1 MLLIEDIFLIGF
13 AVLII
18 GAAIAIALKAPPF
31 QIFFWG
37 LVYIYIIIVL
47 GMTLFPIPFQ
57 AVETMYPVPHNL
69 IPFQSI
75 CSTLKMG
82 ITYTSLVQIGGNI
95 VISIPYGVLLYIL
108 GRKNG
113 MQRFLLAL
121 LFPLTIEFLQMIIGH
136 IIRLT
141 YRSFDVDDL
150 ILNTMGVYVG
160 LICGQILLRSHIEK
174 IYKKVFPNR

>member
-1 MLLIEDIFLIGF
+1 
-13 AVLII
+13 
-18 GAAIAIALKAPPF
+18 
-31 QIFFWG
+31 
-37 LVYIYIIIVL
+37 
-47 GMTLFPIPFQ
+47 
-57 AVETMYPVPHNL
+57 MYPVPHNL

-75 CSTLKMG
+75 CSKLKMG

>member
-1 MLLIEDIFLIGF
+1 M
-13 AVLII
+13 LII

-31 QIFFWG
+31 QIVCWG

-47 GMTLFPIPFQ
+47 GVTLFPIPFQ

-82 ITYTSLVQIGGNI
+82 ITYTSLMQIGGNI
-95 VISIPYGVLLYIL
+95 VISIPYGILLYIL
-108 GRKNG
+108 AHKKGV
-113 MQRFLLAL
+113 QRFLLAL
-121 LFPLTIEFLQMIIGH
+121 LFPLTIEFLQMIIGY
-136 IIRLT
+136 IIGLT

-150 ILNTMGVYVG
+150 ILNTMGVYAG

>member
-1 MLLIEDIFLIGF
+1 MLLIEDIFFIGF

-47 GMTLFPIPFQ
+47 GVTLFPIPFQ

-75 CSTLKMG
+75 SSTLKTG

-95 VISIPYGVLLYIL
+95 VISTPYGVLLYIL
-108 GRKNG
+108 GRKKG

-121 LFPLTIEFLQMIIGH
+121 LFPLTIEALQMIIGH
-136 IIRLT
+136 IIGLT
-141 YRSFDVDDL
+141 YRSFDVDDF
-150 ILNTMGVYVG
+150 ILNIFGAYIGFVCSRIVLKPYK
-160 LICGQILLRSHIEK
+160 EK
-174 IYKKVFPNR
+174 INKKIFSNR

>member
-1 MLLIEDIFLIGF
+1 MLLIEDIFFIGF

-18 GAAIAIALKAPPF
+18 GAAIALAQKAPPF
-31 QIFFWG
+31 QSFFWG
-37 LVYIYIIIVL
+37 IVYIYIIIVL
-47 GMTLFPIPFQ
+47 GVTLFPIPFQ
-57 AVETMYPVPHNL
+57 AVETMYPVPHNF

-108 GRKNG
+108 GRKKG

-136 IIRLT
+136 IIGLT

-150 ILNTMGVYVG
+150 ILNTMGVYAG
-160 LICGQILLRSHIEK
+160 LICGQILLRSHKEK

>member
-1 MLLIEDIFLIGF
+1 MQGLGLQFE
-13 AVLII
+13 
-18 GAAIAIALKAPPF
+18 
-31 QIFFWG
+31 FFFNI
-37 LVYIYIIIVL
+37 VYIYIIIVL
-47 GMTLFPIPFQ
+47 GVTLFPIPFQ

-160 LICGQILLRSHIEK
+160 IICGQILLRSHIEK

>member
-1 MLLIEDIFLIGF
+1 MTEDQ
-13 AVLII
+13 
-18 GAAIAIALKAPPF
+18 IAIALKAPPF

-47 GMTLFPIPFQ
+47 GVTLFPIPFQ

-121 LFPLTIEFLQMIIGH
+121 LFHLTIEFLQMIIGH